1 MLSVG
6 PTPILLWR
14 APVNMRQSY
23 HGLAA
28 LVYQAGRTP
37 QDGTHYVFVNR
48 PATQVKILRWDGDG
62 LTIWGKRLEKGKFRV
77 PEPRDGRVEIDRRT
91 LAMLLEGVTPRH
103 LSPRFAVKR

>member
-28 LVYQAGRTP
+28 LVYQAGRAP
-37 QDGTHYVFVNR
+37 QDGTHYV
-48 PATQVKILRWDGDG
+48 P
-62 LTIWGKRLEKGKFRV
+62 
-77 PEPRDGRVEIDRRT
+77 
-91 LAMLLEGVTPRH
+91 
-103 LSPRFAVKR
+103 